1 MNNKINLDNL
11 EKIIL
16 YNFNNKSLLIE
27 ALTHSSYANEKNINF
42 NYERL
47 EFLGDAVLELTV
59 SCFLIEKYK
68 DFAEGQLSSIRSYIV
83 SEKFLSKKAKELD
96 IDKYIFISSG
106 VIKVSKTVNNS
117 ILADVFEAII
127 GAMYLDSNFDK
138 TKEIVLKLISSD
150 IDLSAK
156 EKIIVDAKGEIQK
169 YTQIRYGTLP
179 QYTVIKEEG
188 PDHNKVYTVKLIIN
202 NELSF
207 IGVAST
213 KKNAEKEAALE
224 ALKRIY

>member
-1 MNNKINLDNL
+1 MNNKINL
-11 EKIIL
+11 EKNIL
-16 YNFNNKSLLIE
+16 YNFSNKSLLIE
-27 ALTHSSYANEKNINF
+27 ALTHSSYANEKNINY

-59 SCFLIEKYK
+59 SCYLIEKYK
-68 DFAEGQLSSIRSYIV
+68 DFSEGQLSSIRSYIV
-83 SEKFLSKKAKELD
+83 SEKFLSKKAKELN
-96 IDKYIFISSG
+96 IDESVFISGG
-106 VIKVSKTVNNS
+106 VLKVSKTVNNS

-127 GAMYLDSNFDK
+127 GAIYIDSNFDK
-138 TKEIVLKLISSD
+138 TKEIVLNLIRKD
-150 IDLSAK
+150 IDLAAK

-169 YTQIRYGTLP
+169 FTQIRYGSLP

-188 PDHNKVYTVKLIIN
+188 PDHNKVYTVKLVIN

>member
-1 MNNKINLDNL
+1 MNNKINL
-11 EKIIL
+11 EKNIL
-16 YNFNNKSLLIE
+16 YNFSNKSLLIE
-27 ALTHSSYANEKNINF
+27 ALTHSSYANEKNINY

-59 SCFLIEKYK
+59 SCYLIEKYK
-68 DFAEGQLSSIRSYIV
+68 DFSEGQLSSIRSYIV

-96 IDKYIFISSG
+96 IDESVFISGG
-106 VIKVSKTVNNS
+106 VLKVSKTVNNS

-127 GAMYLDSNFDK
+127 GAIYIDSNFDK
-138 TKEIVLKLISSD
+138 TKEIVLNLIRKD
-150 IDLSAK
+150 IDLAAK

-169 YTQIRYGTLP
+169 FTQIRYGSLP

-188 PDHNKVYTVKLIIN
+188 PDHNKVYTVKLVIN

>member
-1 MNNKINLDNL
+1 MNNKINL
-11 EKIIL
+11 EKNIL
-16 YNFNNKSLLIE
+16 YNFSNKSLLIE
-27 ALTHSSYANEKNINF
+27 ALTHSSYANEKNINY

-59 SCFLIEKYK
+59 SCYLIEKYK
-68 DFAEGQLSSIRSYIV
+68 DFSEGQLSSIRSYIV
-83 SEKFLSKKAKELD
+83 SEKFLSKKAKELN
-96 IDKYIFISSG
+96 IDESVFISGG
-106 VIKVSKTVNNS
+106 VLKVSKTVNNS

-127 GAMYLDSNFDK
+127 GAIYIDSNFDK
-138 TKEIVLKLISSD
+138 TKEIVLNLIGKD
-150 IDLSAK
+150 IDLAAK

-169 YTQIRYGTLP
+169 FTQIRYGSLP

-188 PDHNKVYTVKLIIN
+188 PDHNKVYTVKLVIN